1 MIKFKIIC
9 ILFYDGGSRVPPG
22 LRTAVH
28 DAEGPVWLSAL
39 ESVSKFWLVI
49 TMLNKVSLQN
59 QLQNPCARNHEESN
73 EVFDR
78 VIRERLL

>member
-39 ESVSKFWLVI
+39 ESVSKFWLLI

-59 QLQNPCARNHEESN
+59 QLQNLCAMNPEESN
-73 EVFDR
+73 EAFDH
-78 VIRERLL
+78 VIRG